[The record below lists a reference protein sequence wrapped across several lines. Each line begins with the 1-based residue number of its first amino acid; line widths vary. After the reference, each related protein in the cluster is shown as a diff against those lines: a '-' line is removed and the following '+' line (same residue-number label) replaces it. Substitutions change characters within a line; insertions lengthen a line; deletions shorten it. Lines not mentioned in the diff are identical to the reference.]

1 MLGLCSRFG
10 RTVVFS
16 TIADFRRE
24 LEAIG
29 GGHTILLP
37 GDAADLCEAFSG
49 QARPAA
55 KCGVH
60 VDGGALGPGLRRKL
74 LETFAYRVRNN
85 YSMNETNYVAMVDE
99 DNIGTVLSDAAVR
112 IIGDDGHEKP
122 MGETGRITVR
132 TARMTRGY
140 LWDEALTAK
149 HFVDGW
155 HITGDLGFQPEANQL
170 VVVGRADDMLNIGG
184 IKLPPQPIEAEIRTF
199 DGVRDAVLLGV
210 ENAHGL
216 LELHVVVERSDPGQ
230 DADLERLIR
239 PLIHR
244 YSRGFVGHYQDS
256 LPRTQTGKV
265 RRAALIAMIEAQS
278 D

>member
-1 MLGLCSRFG
+1 
-10 RTVVFS
+10 
-16 TIADFRRE
+16 
-24 LEAIG
+24 
-29 GGHTILLP
+29 
-37 GDAADLCEAFSG
+37 
-49 QARPAA
+49 
-55 KCGVH
+55 
-60 VDGGALGPGLRRKL
+60 
-74 LETFAYRVRNN
+74 
-85 YSMNETNYVAMVDE
+85 
-99 DNIGTVLSDAAVR
+99 VR
-112 IIGDDGHEKP
+112 ILGDDGHEKP